1 MNCMI
6 TEAEVSRGK
15 THQKVSGQIT
25 SHLKGLVGPGLGQR
39 RKKKRGETKGEW
51 AGSDWANFKTPNV
64 CMGELCSQRKAVI
77 ETFLC
82 PWGHH
87 HLSTQAGI
95 RK

>member
-6 TEAEVSRGK
+6 PEAEVSRGK

-25 SHLKGLVGPGLGQR
+25 SQLKVLVGPELWQR
-39 RKKKRGETKGEW
+39 RKKTRGETKGEW
-51 AGSDWANFKTPNV
+51 AGSDWANFKTPDL
-64 CMGELCSQRKAVI
+64 CMGELCIQREAV
-77 ETFLC
+77 TDPFLC

-87 HLSTQAGI
+87 HLGKQAEI